1 MVKEELKN
9 LREWAAVQEL
19 HKRKVPILRIAKQL
33 KMSRNT
39 VKKLIRLKE
48 EPKYTSVTG
57 IIKGRDSGKQKR
69 RIFSNLIQ

>member
-1 MVKEELKN
+1 VVKEELKN

-48 EPKYTSVTG
+48 EPKYTRNHYPSKVVSTPG
-57 IIKGRDSGKQKR
+57 Y
-69 RIFSNLIQ
+69 F